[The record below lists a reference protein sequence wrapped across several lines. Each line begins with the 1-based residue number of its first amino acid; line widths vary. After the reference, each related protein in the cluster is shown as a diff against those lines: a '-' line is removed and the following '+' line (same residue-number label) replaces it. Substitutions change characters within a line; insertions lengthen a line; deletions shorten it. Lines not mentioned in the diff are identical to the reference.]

1 MKTYPQSSSH
11 LTNWIFSEAQL
22 NAKRLEVNE
31 LARKGVLSV
40 ADSPSLPQLLSVE
53 EEAFLVSYFASQLVN
68 ISKDLPF
75 HVKNTSLTFFNRFY
89 LTRSVYQHDPRI
101 LLFTCLLLAAKCEEV
116 ARSLRVSD
124 LLKGAVN
131 PADVFQQE
139 LPVLEALGGQLLIL
153 HAKVP
158 LEYLS
163 TQYYSLNCRHWSG
176 GDQPNKGGGGEGGS
190 AVRRSVNASD
200 ELKVILKA
208 IQQKAEELCLNLH
221 STDIPFLFP
230 PAQIAAAVFTHL
242 AAGKLP
248 DVEAFVL
255 KIFERTPSTHLI
267 ALSSIK
273 DIRARLLLS
282 PALNQENPTETQ
294 QRASALVKRLDAV
307 KKFVRKASKKRS
319 RAEISS
325 GGGGSVAGGGERVVS
340 GGVGNAGGSDTGGG
354 GSGEA
359 YGGGSAAMGGATEPQ
374 GRRA

>member
-221 STDIPFLFP
+221 ST
-230 PAQIAAAVFTHL
+230 
-242 AAGKLP
+242 
-248 DVEAFVL
+248 EFVL